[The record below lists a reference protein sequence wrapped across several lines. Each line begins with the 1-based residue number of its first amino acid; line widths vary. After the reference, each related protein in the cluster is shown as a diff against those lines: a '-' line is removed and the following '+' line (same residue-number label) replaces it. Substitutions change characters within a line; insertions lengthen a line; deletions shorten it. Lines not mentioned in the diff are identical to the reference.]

1 MVVARAAKLGIAL
14 WVNTIVTKLN
24 KGIVVKGFCATENE
38 NQDIIVMTL
47 SVIIATK
54 LTSSREDRT
63 VKGVCL

>member
-24 KGIVVKGFCATENE
+24 KGIVVKGFCVTENE